1 MMATGPYRSLSPS
14 IGATR
19 PAKASR
25 ALVQSCSW
33 GCCGSCSAF
42 AMTGALESHRVIA
55 CRGELRQPGA
65 PVRAGARGLRS
76 KEQRLRR
83 GPRLE
88 RFLVRHE
95 EWSGVVNLLPLHG
108 SGRWIKSAGTPLI
121 HLRLALDLH

>member
-1 MMATGPYRSLSPS
+1 
-14 IGATR
+14 
-19 PAKASR
+19 
-25 ALVQSCSW
+25 
-33 GCCGSCSAF
+33 
-42 AMTGALESHRVIA
+42 MTGALESHRVIA

-121 HLRLALDLH
+121 HLRLALDLHWS